1 MFYNFIAKY
10 YKQPTPISIKK
21 RLNQL
26 WFLLNGVLSSCQ
38 GMRQLSQVLIERL
51 PRFGT
56 PRGGL
61 ELVKNRV
68 YNVSLF
74 VERQIKEP
82 ILNVYTNICYIWK
95 DTSKELVILVTEEIR
110 VQWGIGE
117 RYISIPHLSVSTES
131 STVCLSHKLVG

>member
-1 MFYNFIAKY
+1 M
-10 YKQPTPISIKK
+10 
-21 RLNQL
+21 
-26 WFLLNGVLSSCQ
+26 
-38 GMRQLSQVLIERL
+38 
-51 PRFGT
+51 
-56 PRGGL
+56 
-61 ELVKNRV
+61 KNRV

-117 RYISIPHLSVSTES
+117 RYISIPHLSVATES